1 MTDTAVGEKSFGIV
15 CDSGCD
21 LTPTQL
27 GRLGVALVP
36 HHVNVGES
44 SWLDRV
50 GLDDQT
56 AFDRMGERAAG
67 VVVEEAGS
75 DELLAAY
82 QALVDEGCTTIV
94 SVHSAEALSEM
105 CPRAREAAARLGDAA
120 HVEVLD
126 TGTVSIGTGIV
137 VERLST
143 MRAAGVPLCE
153 ALAAVRE
160 IATGVRLM
168 FIPASSSRLVRRRAR
183 TRHSGL
189 VSRASL
195 LRVRLVGERG
205 LFLVSRGE
213 ITQTVRSTDL
223 ADLCGRV
230 AHAMSAAAHA
240 EGPLDYV
247 ELYGRD
253 RKLLRPL
260 EKPLDTNE
268 FEARCM
274 GVTRISPSNIGF
286 VGMPAVGVA
295 FVPDSLFGRVGADQP
310 TSVPAED

>member
-21 LTPTQL
+21 LTPAQL

-36 HHVNVGES
+36 HHVSAGQV

-50 GLDDQT
+50 DVSDEDALE
-56 AFDRMGERAAG
+56 RMGVRGAG
-67 VVVEEAGS
+67 VVVEEAKA

-82 QALVDEGCTTIV
+82 QALVAEGCKAIV
-94 SVHSAEALSEM
+94 SVHSTETLSEM
-105 CPRAREAAARLGDAA
+105 CGRARAAAALLDDSVR
-120 HVEVLD
+120 VEVLD
-126 TGTVSIGTGIV
+126 TGTASIGTGIV
-137 VERLST
+137 VERLSA
-143 MRAAGVPLCE
+143 MRAAGVPLE
-153 ALAAVRE
+153 DALRAAHE
-160 IATGVRLM
+160 IAAGVRLM

-183 TRHSGL
+183 SRHSGL
-189 VSRASL
+189 VGRASM

-213 ITQTVRSTDL
+213 VTQTVRSTDM
-223 ADLCGRV
+223 ADLCGRI
-230 AHAMSAAAHA
+230 AHAMSAVAHA

-253 RKLLRPL
+253 RKALRPL

-268 FEARCM
+268 FQAERM
-274 GVTRISPSNIGF
+274 GVVRASPSVVGF

-295 FVPDSLFGRVGADQP
+295 FVPDSLFERVGADQP
-310 TSVPAED
+310 TDVPAED

>member
-1 MTDTAVGEKSFGIV
+1 MTDTAVVEKSFGIV

-21 LTPTQL
+21 LTPAQL

-36 HHVNVGES
+36 HHVNAAEK

-50 GLDDQT
+50 GLDDEA
-56 AFDRMGERAAG
+56 AFARMGDRAAG
-67 VVVEEAGS
+67 VVVEEAGA
-75 DELLAAY
+75 DELLATY
-82 QALVDEGCTTIV
+82 QALVDEGYKTIV
-94 SVHSAEALSEM
+94 SMHSAEALSEM

-120 HVEVLD
+120 RVEVLD
-126 TGTVSIGTGIV
+126 TGTASIGTGIV
-137 VERLST
+137 VERLSA
-143 MRAAGVPLCE
+143 MRAAGVPLE
-153 ALAAVRE
+153 DALVAVRE
-160 IATGVRLM
+160 IAAGVRLM
-168 FIPASSSRLVRRRAR
+168 LIPASSSRLVRRRAR
-183 TRHSGL
+183 SRHSGL

-205 LFLVSRGE
+205 LFLVSCGE

-223 ADLCGRV
+223 TDLCGRI
-230 AHAMSAAAHA
+230 AHAMSAVARV

-268 FEARCM
+268 FEARRM
-274 GVTRISPSNIGF
+274 GVTRISPGNIGF

-295 FVPDSLFGRVGADQP
+295 FVPNSLFERVGADQP
-310 TSVPAED
+310 TDVPAED